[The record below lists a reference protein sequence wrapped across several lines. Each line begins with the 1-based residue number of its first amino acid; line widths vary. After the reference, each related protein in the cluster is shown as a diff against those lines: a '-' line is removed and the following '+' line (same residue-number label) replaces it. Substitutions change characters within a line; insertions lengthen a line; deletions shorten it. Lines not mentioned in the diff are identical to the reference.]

1 MNKEIQV
8 SVIVLSYNPKSD
20 KLFGTLNAAI
30 AQKEVDFEVVV
41 CDDGSKENHFDE
53 IRKFFEEKHFTDYVL
68 VENTQNQGTVKNYLS
83 GLKAASGKYT
93 FATSPGDY
101 IFDEYTI
108 RDFYKFA
115 SKRKSLICFGNA
127 VYYHMEN
134 EMPHISRQLNIPYRP
149 KLFNEAKSKN
159 EAEIDFYFEGRILGA
174 MFLRE
179 RNTAIKYVE
188 IIAPFSKFVEDAT
201 SSAAAL
207 ADGVMIDYFDRNIVW
222 YEYGTG
228 VSTQSL
234 DSPWAKITDSD
245 YHNTLLALK
254 KMYPKDRVVK
264 AAALVATCKNKWL
277 RRIVRIVKHPV
288 ISVKVLQHKKYPV
301 RMTDKTDELENKL
314 KDYIKNISDK

>member
-1 MNKEIQV
+1 MGKEIQV
-8 SVIVLSYNPKSD
+8 SIIVLSYNPALS
-20 KLFGTLNAAI
+20 KLFRTLNAAI

-53 IRKFFEEKHFTDYVL
+53 IKCFFEEKHFTDYVL
-68 VENTQNQGTVKNYLS
+68 VENKQNQGTVKNYLS
-83 GLKAASGKYT
+83 GLKASSGKYT

-115 SKRKSLICFGNA
+115 DQKESLICFGNA
-127 VYYHMEN
+127 VYYYIED
-134 EMPHISRQLNIPYRP
+134 EIPHITSQLNIPYRP
-149 KLFNEAKSKN
+149 KLFNEAKSKTD
-159 EAEIDFYFEGRILGA
+159 AEINFYFEGRILGA

-188 IIAPFSKFVEDAT
+188 MIEDYSKFVEDAT

-207 ADGVMIDYFDRNIVW
+207 ADGITIDYYDRNIVW

-228 VSTQSL
+228 VSTQGKESQ
-234 DSPWAKITDSD
+234 WGKITDND
-245 YHNTLLALK
+245 YHNTLIALK
-254 KMYPKDRVVK
+254 KIYPKDRIIK
-264 AAALVATCKNKWL
+264 AAALVVTCKNKWL
-277 RRIVRIVKHPV
+277 RRIIRIVKHPV